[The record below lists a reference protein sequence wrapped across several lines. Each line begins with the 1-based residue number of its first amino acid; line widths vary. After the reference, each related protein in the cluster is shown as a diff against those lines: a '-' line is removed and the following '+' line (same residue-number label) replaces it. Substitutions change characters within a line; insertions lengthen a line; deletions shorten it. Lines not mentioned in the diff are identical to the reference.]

1 MNPIDRGARSRRA
14 LIRGAVLAP
23 LATAVGWGA
32 WRLAFSPR
40 PQPTLLS
47 EGVVVGAGGVVRPL
61 PPGASCRFEPGTRV
75 PAADPAAAAEGGAG
89 RASSAGRA
97 DDSAAATGGGV
108 LSDEERTALVR
119 AARERVAGAALPGGR
134 RAGAARDALADLLAL
149 IGPVLADA
157 DGSDPISYPAG
168 AVVAGPVSAWRYV
181 WPRDASFAAAALS
194 AVGLDDEALTVL
206 EHLAALQ
213 GVDGGFE
220 ARYTAAGTVPD
231 DRPAQ
236 LDGTGWV
243 MWAAGRVLGA
253 ARPDA
258 DRPDA
263 DRPDADR
270 VEGRLGV
277 CLRRCASRL
286 LELTDGPHR
295 LPPVSPDY
303 WEVAEGRLTLDTAM
317 SVLLGLEAAAR
328 LVAAGLDLGAEG
340 EATAARAVQVR
351 AAIEGGFAPGWG
363 RHRGDDDVDAAIAL
377 TAPPFTAALRGAVE
391 VRRGARERMARV
403 SGGVGPGS
411 SWRDDGVS
419 WTPETALLAWSAA
432 ALGAGGETGLA
443 AEADELLD
451 WLVDRRTG
459 VGALPE
465 KVAADG
471 SPAGPAPL
479 AWTCSLLLLA
489 LCESDRGR

>member
-1 MNPIDRGARSRRA
+1 MTPINRGARSRRA

-23 LATAVGWGA
+23 LATAAGWGA
-32 WRLAFSPR
+32 WRLALSPR

-61 PPGASCRFEPGTRV
+61 PPGAPCRFEPGTRIPV
-75 PAADPAAAAEGGAG
+75 ADPAAEAEGAAQ
-89 RASSAGRA
+89 RAPSADRTDEPA
-97 DDSAAATGGGV
+97 EAGGGV
-108 LSDEERTALVR
+108 LTDDERTALVR
-119 AARERVAGAALPGGR
+119 AAHERMAGAALPGGR

-157 DGSDPISYPAG
+157 NGSAPTSYPAG
-168 AVVAGPVSAWRYV
+168 AVVAGPVSTWRYV
-181 WPRDASFAAAALS
+181 WPRDASFAAAALA
-194 AVGLDDEALTVL
+194 AVGLDDEALAVL

-213 GVDGGFE
+213 SPDGGFE

-236 LDGTGWV
+236 LDGAGWV
-243 MWAAGRVLGA
+243 LWAAGRVLGPA
-253 ARPDA
+253 
-258 DRPDA
+258 
-263 DRPDADR
+263 RPDADR

-277 CLRRCASRL
+277 CLRRCAARL

-303 WEVAEGRLTLDTAM
+303 WEVAEGRLTLATAM

-328 LVAAGLDLGAEG
+328 LVAVGLDLGTEG
-340 EATAARAVQVR
+340 RATAARATQVR
-351 AAIEGGFAPGWG
+351 AAIEDGFAPGWG

-377 TAPPFTAALRGAVE
+377 TAPPFTAALAGAVE
-391 VRRGARERMARV
+391 VRRGARSRMARV

-419 WTPETALLAWSAA
+419 WTPETALLAWSGV
-432 ALGAGGETGLA
+432 ALGADGEAGLA

>member
-1 MNPIDRGARSRRA
+1 M
-14 LIRGAVLAP
+14 
-23 LATAVGWGA
+23 
-32 WRLAFSPR
+32 
-40 PQPTLLS
+40 
-47 EGVVVGAGGVVRPL
+47 
-61 PPGASCRFEPGTRV
+61 C
-75 PAADPAAAAEGGAG
+75 
-89 RASSAGRA
+89 SS
-97 DDSAAATGGGV
+97 
-108 LSDEERTALVR
+108 
-119 AARERVAGAALPGGR
+119 
-134 RAGAARDALADLLAL
+134 DL
-149 IGPVLADA
+149 GPVLADA
-157 DGSDPISYPAG
+157 DGSAPTSYPAG

-181 WPRDASFAAAALS
+181 WPRDAAFAAAALA

-213 GVDGGFE
+213 SPDGGFE

-231 DRPAQ
+231 DRRAQ

-243 MWAAGRVLGA
+243 LWAAGRVLGPA
-253 ARPDA
+253 
-258 DRPDA
+258 
-263 DRPDADR
+263 RPDADR

-377 TAPPFTAALRGAVE
+377 TAPPFTAALAGAVE
-391 VRRGARERMARV
+391 VRRGARSAMARV

-411 SWRDDGVS
+411 SWRDNGIS
-419 WTPETALLAWSAA
+419 
-432 ALGAGGETGLA
+432 
-443 AEADELLD
+443 
-451 WLVDRRTG
+451 
-459 VGALPE
+459 
-465 KVAADG
+465 
-471 SPAGPAPL
+471 
-479 AWTCSLLLLA
+479 
-489 LCESDRGR
+489 

>member
-1 MNPIDRGARSRRA
+1 MSPIDRGARSRRA
-14 LIRGAVLAP
+14 LIRGAALTP
-23 LATAVGWGA
+23 LAAAVGWGA
-32 WRLAFSPR
+32 WRLALSPR

-61 PPGASCRFEPGTRV
+61 PPGAACRFEPGTRV
-75 PAADPAAAAEGGAG
+75 PAADPAGAAEGGALP
-89 RASSAGRA
+89 
-97 DDSAAATGGGV
+97 DD
-108 LSDEERTALVR
+108 ERTALLR
-119 AARERVAGAALPGGR
+119 AARERMAGAALPGGR

-157 DGSDPISYPAG
+157 DGSAPTSYPAG

-181 WPRDASFAAAALS
+181 WPRDASFAAAALA
-194 AVGLDDEALTVL
+194 AVGLDDEALAVL
-206 EHLAALQ
+206 EHLASLQ
-213 GVDGGFE
+213 SPDGGFE

-243 MWAAGRVLGA
+243 LWAAGRVLGA

-258 DRPDA
+258 G
-263 DRPDADR
+263 R
-270 VEGRLGV
+270 VGGRLGA

-328 LVAAGLDLGAEG
+328 LVAVGLDLRAEG
-340 EATAARAVQVR
+340 RAAAARAAQVR

-377 TAPPFTAALRGAVE
+377 TAPPFTAALAGAVE
-391 VRRGARERMARV
+391 VRRGARSAMARV

-419 WTPETALLAWSAA
+419 WTPETALLAWSGV
-432 ALGAGGETGLA
+432 ALGADGEAGLA

>member
-1 MNPIDRGARSRRA
+1 MSPTDRARSRRA
-14 LIRGAVLAP
+14 LIRGAALAP
-23 LATAVGWGA
+23 LATAIGWGA
-32 WRLAFSPR
+32 WRLALSPR

-61 PPGASCRFEPGTRV
+61 PPGAHCRFEPGTRV
-75 PAADPAAAAEGGAG
+75 PAADPAAEAEGAAR
-89 RASSAGRA
+89 RAPSAGRT
-97 DDSAAATGGGV
+97 DEPAAAGAGAA
-108 LSDEERTALVR
+108 LPDEERTALVR
-119 AARERVAGAALPGGR
+119 ATRSRAALPGGR

-157 DGSDPISYPAG
+157 DGSAPTSYPAG

-181 WPRDASFAAAALS
+181 WPRDASFAAAALA
-194 AVGLDDEALTVL
+194 AVGLDDEALAVL

-213 GVDGGFE
+213 GPDGGFE

-243 MWAAGRVLGA
+243 MWAAGRVLGPA
-253 ARPDA
+253 
-258 DRPDA
+258 
-263 DRPDADR
+263 RPDADR

-317 SVLLGLEAAAR
+317 SALLGLEAAAR
-328 LVAAGLDLGAEG
+328 LVAGGLDLGAEG
-340 EATAARAVQVR
+340 RAAAARAEQVR
-351 AAIEGGFAPGWG
+351 AAIEDGFAPGWG

-377 TAPPFTAALRGAVE
+377 TAPPFTAALAGAVE
-391 VRRGARERMARV
+391 VRRGARSRMARV

-419 WTPETALLAWSAA
+419 WTPETALLAWSGV
-432 ALGAGGETGLA
+432 ALGTDGEAGLA

>member
-1 MNPIDRGARSRRA
+1 MSPTDRARSRRA
-14 LIRGAVLAP
+14 LIRGAALAP
-23 LATAVGWGA
+23 LATAIGWGA
-32 WRLAFSPR
+32 WRLALSPR

-61 PPGASCRFEPGTRV
+61 PPGAHCRFEPGTRV
-75 PAADPAAAAEGGAG
+75 PAADPAAEAEGAAR
-89 RASSAGRA
+89 RAPSAGRT
-97 DDSAAATGGGV
+97 DEPAAAGAGAA
-108 LSDEERTALVR
+108 LPDEERTALVR
-119 AARERVAGAALPGGR
+119 AARERMAGAALPGGR
-134 RAGAARDALADLLAL
+134 RAGAARDAA
-149 IGPVLADA
+149 
-157 DGSDPISYPAG
+157 
-168 AVVAGPVSAWRYV
+168 
-181 WPRDASFAAAALS
+181 FAAAALA
-194 AVGLDDEALTVL
+194 AVGLDDEALAVL

-213 GVDGGFE
+213 GPDGGFE

-243 MWAAGRVLGA
+243 MWAAGRVLGP

-258 DRPDA
+258 A
-263 DRPDADR
+263 R

-277 CLRRCASRL
+277 CLRRCAARL

-303 WEVAEGRLTLDTAM
+303 WEVAEGRLTLATAM
-317 SVLLGLEAAAR
+317 SALLGLEAAAR
-328 LVAAGLDLGAEG
+328 LVTVGLDLGTEG
-340 EATAARAVQVR
+340 RAAAARATQVR
-351 AAIEGGFAPGWG
+351 AAIEDGFAPGWG

-377 TAPPFTAALRGAVE
+377 TAPPFTAALAGAVE
-391 VRRGARERMARV
+391 VRRGARSRMARV

-432 ALGAGGETGLA
+432 ALGADGEAGLA

>member
-1 MNPIDRGARSRRA
+1 MSPTDRARSRRA
-14 LIRGAVLAP
+14 LIRGAALAP
-23 LATAVGWGA
+23 LATAIGWGA
-32 WRLAFSPR
+32 WRLALSPR

-61 PPGASCRFEPGTRV
+61 PPGAHCRFEPGTRV
-75 PAADPAAAAEGGAG
+75 PAADPAAEAEGAAR
-89 RASSAGRA
+89 RAPSAGRT
-97 DDSAAATGGGV
+97 DEPAAAGAGGA
-108 LSDEERTALVR
+108 LPDEERAALVR

-157 DGSDPISYPAG
+157 DGSAPTSYPAG

-181 WPRDASFAAAALS
+181 WPRDASFAAAALA
-194 AVGLDDEALTVL
+194 AVGLDDEALAVL

-213 GVDGGFE
+213 GPDGGFE

-243 MWAAGRVLGA
+243 MWAAGRVLGPA
-253 ARPDA
+253 
-258 DRPDA
+258 
-263 DRPDADR
+263 RPDADR

-317 SVLLGLEAAAR
+317 SALLGLEAAAR
-328 LVAAGLDLGAEG
+328 LVAGGLDLGAEG
-340 EATAARAVQVR
+340 RAAAARAEQVR
-351 AAIEGGFAPGWG
+351 AAIEDGFAPGWG

-377 TAPPFTAALRGAVE
+377 TAPPFTAALAGAVE
-391 VRRGARERMARV
+391 VRRGARSRMARV

-419 WTPETALLAWSAA
+419 WTPETALLAWSGV
-432 ALGAGGETGLA
+432 ALGTDGEAGLA

>member
-1 MNPIDRGARSRRA
+1 MSRVPGSLARRDLLRAAVLVPATGAAVVTCAAVGAR
-14 LIRGAVLAP
+14 P
-23 LATAVGWGA
+23 
-32 WRLAFSPR
+32 WRSSP
-40 PQPTLLS
+40 PALLS
-47 EGVVVGAGGVVRPL
+47 EGVIVEADGVVRAL
-61 PPGASCRFEPGTRV
+61 PPGRTADYVPGTR
-75 PAADPAAAAEGGAG
+75 AAAAPQGAV
-89 RASSAGRA
+89 
-97 DDSAAATGGGV
+97 AAAAQQRRDG
-108 LSDEERTALVR
+108 
-119 AARERVAGAALPGGR
+119 ARLPDGRWADLAEAALT
-134 RAGAARDALADLLAL
+134 DLLAL
-149 IGPVLADA
+149 TGPTLGAGEGKAPTDF
-157 DGSDPISYPAG
+157 PAG
-168 AVVAGPVSAWRYV
+168 AVVAGPVGGWRYT

-391 VRRGARERMARV
+391 VRRGARGAMARV

-432 ALGAGGETGLA
+432 ALGADGEAGLA

>member
-1 MNPIDRGARSRRA
+1 MSPTDRARSRRA

-23 LATAVGWGA
+23 LATAIGWGA
-32 WRLAFSPR
+32 WRLALSPR

-47 EGVVVGAGGVVRPL
+47 EGVVVGAGGAVRPL
-61 PPGASCRFEPGTRV
+61 PPGAHCRFEPGTRV
-75 PAADPAAAAEGGAG
+75 PAADPAAEAEGAARRAPSAGQTDEPAAAGAG
-89 RASSAGRA
+89 GA
-97 DDSAAATGGGV
+97 
-108 LSDEERTALVR
+108 LPDEERTALVR
-119 AARERVAGAALPGGR
+119 AARERMAGAALPGGR

-157 DGSDPISYPAG
+157 NGSAPTSYPAG
-168 AVVAGPVSAWRYV
+168 AVVAGPVSTWRYV
-181 WPRDASFAAAALS
+181 WPRDASFAAAALA

-213 GVDGGFE
+213 SPDGGFE

-243 MWAAGRVLGA
+243 MWAAGRVLGPA
-253 ARPDA
+253 
-258 DRPDA
+258 
-263 DRPDADR
+263 RPDADR

-303 WEVAEGRLTLDTAM
+303 WEVAEGRLTLATAM

-328 LVAAGLDLGAEG
+328 LVAVGLDLGAQG
-340 EATAARAVQVR
+340 RAAAARAAQVR
-351 AAIEGGFAPGWG
+351 TAIEGGFAPGWG

-377 TAPPFTAALRGAVE
+377 TAPPFTAALAGAVE
-391 VRRGARERMARV
+391 VRRGARSRMARV

-432 ALGAGGETGLA
+432 ALGADGEAGLA

>member
-1 MNPIDRGARSRRA
+1 MSPTDRARSRRA
-14 LIRGAVLAP
+14 LIRGAALAP
-23 LATAVGWGA
+23 LATAIGWGA
-32 WRLAFSPR
+32 WRLALSPR

-47 EGVVVGAGGVVRPL
+47 EGVVVGAGGAVRPL
-61 PPGASCRFEPGTRV
+61 PPGAHCRFEPGTRV
-75 PAADPAAAAEGGAG
+75 PAADPAAEAEGAAR
-89 RASSAGRA
+89 RAPSAGRT
-97 DDSAAATGGGV
+97 DEPAAAGAGGA
-108 LSDEERTALVR
+108 LPDEERAALVR

-134 RAGAARDALADLLAL
+134 RTGAARDALADLLAL

-157 DGSDPISYPAG
+157 DGSAPTSYPAG

-181 WPRDASFAAAALS
+181 WPRDASFAAAALA
-194 AVGLDDEALTVL
+194 AVGLDDEALAVL

-213 GVDGGFE
+213 GPDGGFE

-243 MWAAGRVLGA
+243 MWAAGRVLGP
-253 ARPDA
+253 ARPY
-258 DRPDA
+258 
-263 DRPDADR
+263 ADR

-277 CLRRCASRL
+277 CLRRCAARL

-317 SVLLGLEAAAR
+317 SALLGLEAAAR
-328 LVAAGLDLGAEG
+328 LVAGGLDLGAEG
-340 EATAARAVQVR
+340 RAAAARAEQVR
-351 AAIEGGFAPGWG
+351 AAIEDGFAPGWG

-377 TAPPFTAALRGAVE
+377 TAPPFTAALAGAVE
-391 VRRGARERMARV
+391 VRRGARSRMARV

-432 ALGAGGETGLA
+432 ALGADGEAGLA

>member
-1 MNPIDRGARSRRA
+1 MSPTDRARSRRA
-14 LIRGAVLAP
+14 LIRGAALAP
-23 LATAVGWGA
+23 LATAIGWGA
-32 WRLAFSPR
+32 WRLALSPR

-61 PPGASCRFEPGTRV
+61 PPGAHCRFEPGTRV
-75 PAADPAAAAEGGAG
+75 PAADPAAEAEGAAR
-89 RASSAGRA
+89 RAPSAGRT
-97 DDSAAATGGGV
+97 DEPAAAGAGGA
-108 LSDEERTALVR
+108 LPDEERTALVR
-119 AARERVAGAALPGGR
+119 AARERMAGAALPGGR

-157 DGSDPISYPAG
+157 DGSAPTSYPAG

-181 WPRDASFAAAALS
+181 WPRDASFAAAALA
-194 AVGLDDEALTVL
+194 AVGLDDEALAVL

-213 GVDGGFE
+213 GPDGGFE

-243 MWAAGRVLGA
+243 MWAAGRVLGPA
-253 ARPDA
+253 
-258 DRPDA
+258 
-263 DRPDADR
+263 RPDADR

-277 CLRRCASRL
+277 CLRRCAARL

-317 SVLLGLEAAAR
+317 SALLGLEAAAR
-328 LVAAGLDLGAEG
+328 LVAVGLDLGAEG
-340 EATAARAVQVR
+340 RAAAARAEQVR
-351 AAIEGGFAPGWG
+351 AAIEDGFAPGWG

-377 TAPPFTAALRGAVE
+377 TAPPFTAALAGAVE
-391 VRRGARERMARV
+391 VRRGARSRMARV

-419 WTPETALLAWSAA
+419 WTPATALLAWSAV
-432 ALGAGGETGLA
+432 ALGADGEAGLA

>member
-1 MNPIDRGARSRRA
+1 MSPTDRARSRRA
-14 LIRGAVLAP
+14 LIRGAALAP
-23 LATAVGWGA
+23 LATAIGWGA
-32 WRLAFSPR
+32 WRLALSPR

-61 PPGASCRFEPGTRV
+61 PPGAHCRFEPGTRV
-75 PAADPAAAAEGGAG
+75 PAADPAAEAEGAAR
-89 RASSAGRA
+89 RAPSAGRT
-97 DDSAAATGGGV
+97 DEPAAAGAGAA
-108 LSDEERTALVR
+108 LPDEERTALVR

-157 DGSDPISYPAG
+157 DGSAPTSYPAG

-181 WPRDASFAAAALS
+181 WPRDASFAAAALA
-194 AVGLDDEALTVL
+194 AVGLDDEALAVL

-213 GVDGGFE
+213 GPDGGFE

-243 MWAAGRVLGA
+243 MWAAGRVLGPA
-253 ARPDA
+253 
-258 DRPDA
+258 
-263 DRPDADR
+263 RPDADR

-317 SVLLGLEAAAR
+317 SALLGLEAAAR
-328 LVAAGLDLGAEG
+328 LVAGGLDLGAEG
-340 EATAARAVQVR
+340 RAAAARAEQVR
-351 AAIEGGFAPGWG
+351 AAIEDGFAPGWG

-377 TAPPFTAALRGAVE
+377 TAPPFTAALAGAVE
-391 VRRGARERMARV
+391 VRRGARSRMARV

-419 WTPETALLAWSAA
+419 WTPETALLAWSGV
-432 ALGAGGETGLA
+432 ALGTDGEAGLA

>member
-1 MNPIDRGARSRRA
+1 MSPTDRARSRRA
-14 LIRGAVLAP
+14 LIRGAALAP
-23 LATAVGWGA
+23 LATAIGWGA
-32 WRLAFSPR
+32 WRLALSPR

-61 PPGASCRFEPGTRV
+61 PPGAHCRFEPGTRV
-75 PAADPAAAAEGGAG
+75 PAADPAAEAEGAARRAPSAGQTDEPGAAGAG
-89 RASSAGRA
+89 
-97 DDSAAATGGGV
+97 AA
-108 LSDEERTALVR
+108 LPDEERTALVR
-119 AARERVAGAALPGGR
+119 AARERMAGAALPGGR
-134 RAGAARDALADLLAL
+134 RAGAARDALVDLLAL

-157 DGSDPISYPAG
+157 DGSAPTSYPAG

-181 WPRDASFAAAALS
+181 WPRDAAFAAAALA
-194 AVGLDDEALTVL
+194 AVGLDDEALAVL

-213 GVDGGFE
+213 SPDGGFE

-243 MWAAGRVLGA
+243 LWAAGRVLGA
-253 ARPDA
+253 A
-258 DRPDA
+258 
-263 DRPDADR
+263 RPDADR

-303 WEVAEGRLTLDTAM
+303 WEVAEGRLTLATAM

-328 LVAAGLDLGAEG
+328 LVAVGLDLGTEG
-340 EATAARAVQVR
+340 QATAVRATQVR
-351 AAIEGGFAPGWG
+351 AAIEDGFAPGWG

-377 TAPPFTAALRGAVE
+377 TAPPFTAALAGAVE
-391 VRRGARERMARV
+391 VRRGARSRMARV

-419 WTPETALLAWSAA
+419 WTPETALLAWSGV
-432 ALGAGGETGLA
+432 ALGTDGEAGLA

>member
-1 MNPIDRGARSRRA
+1 MSPTDRARSRRA
-14 LIRGAVLAP
+14 LIRGAALAP
-23 LATAVGWGA
+23 LATAIGWGA
-32 WRLAFSPR
+32 WRLALSPR

-61 PPGASCRFEPGTRV
+61 PPGAHCRFEPGTRV
-75 PAADPAAAAEGGAG
+75 PAADPAAEAEGAAR
-89 RASSAGRA
+89 RAPSAGRT
-97 DDSAAATGGGV
+97 DEPAAAGAGAA
-108 LSDEERTALVR
+108 LPDEERTALVR

-157 DGSDPISYPAG
+157 DGSAPTSYPAG

-181 WPRDASFAAAALS
+181 WPRDASFAAAALA
-194 AVGLDDEALTVL
+194 AVGLDDEALAVL

-213 GVDGGFE
+213 GPDGGFE

-243 MWAAGRVLGA
+243 MWAAGRVLGPA
-253 ARPDA
+253 
-258 DRPDA
+258 
-263 DRPDADR
+263 RPDADR

-303 WEVAEGRLTLDTAM
+303 WEVAEGRLTLDIAM
-317 SVLLGLEAAAR
+317 SALLGLEAAAR
-328 LVAAGLDLGAEG
+328 LVAVGLDLGAEG
-340 EATAARAVQVR
+340 RAAAARAEQVR
-351 AAIEGGFAPGWG
+351 AAIEDGFAPGWG

-377 TAPPFTAALRGAVE
+377 TAPPFTAALAGAVE
-391 VRRGARERMARV
+391 VRRGARSRMARV

-419 WTPETALLAWSAA
+419 WTPETALLAWSGV
-432 ALGAGGETGLA
+432 ALGTDGEAGLA

>member
-1 MNPIDRGARSRRA
+1 MSPTDRARSRRA
-14 LIRGAVLAP
+14 LIRGAALAP
-23 LATAVGWGA
+23 LATAIGWGA
-32 WRLAFSPR
+32 WRLALSPR

-47 EGVVVGAGGVVRPL
+47 EGVVVGAGGAVRPL
-61 PPGASCRFEPGTRV
+61 PPGAHCRFEPGTRV
-75 PAADPAAAAEGGAG
+75 PAADPAAEAEGAARQAPSAGQTDEPAAAGAG
-89 RASSAGRA
+89 GA
-97 DDSAAATGGGV
+97 
-108 LSDEERTALVR
+108 LPDEERTALVR
-119 AARERVAGAALPGGR
+119 AARERMAGAALPGGR

-157 DGSDPISYPAG
+157 DGSAPTSYPAG

-181 WPRDASFAAAALS
+181 WPRDASFAAAALA

-213 GVDGGFE
+213 GPDGGFE

-243 MWAAGRVLGA
+243 LWAAGRVLGPA
-253 ARPDA
+253 
-258 DRPDA
+258 
-263 DRPDADR
+263 RPDADR

-277 CLRRCASRL
+277 CLRRCAARL

-303 WEVAEGRLTLDTAM
+303 WEVAEGRLTLATAM

-328 LVAAGLDLGAEG
+328 LVAVGLDLGTEG
-340 EATAARAVQVR
+340 RATAARATQVR
-351 AAIEGGFAPGWG
+351 AAIEDGFAPGWG

-377 TAPPFTAALRGAVE
+377 TAPPFTAALAGAVE
-391 VRRGARERMARV
+391 VRRGARSRMARV

-432 ALGAGGETGLA
+432 ALGADGEAGLA

>member
-1 MNPIDRGARSRRA
+1 MSPTDRARSRRA

-23 LATAVGWGA
+23 LATAIGWGA
-32 WRLAFSPR
+32 WRLALSPR

-61 PPGASCRFEPGTRV
+61 PPGAHCRFEPGTRV
-75 PAADPAAAAEGGAG
+75 PAADPAAEAEGAAR
-89 RASSAGRA
+89 RAPSAGRT
-97 DDSAAATGGGV
+97 DEPAAAGAGGA
-108 LSDEERTALVR
+108 LPDEERTALVR
-119 AARERVAGAALPGGR
+119 AAHERMAGAALPGGR
-134 RAGAARDALADLLAL
+134 RAGAARDALVDLLAL

-157 DGSDPISYPAG
+157 DGSAPTSYPAG
-168 AVVAGPVSAWRYV
+168 AGPVSAWRYV
-181 WPRDASFAAAALS
+181 WPRDAAFAAAALA
-194 AVGLDDEALTVL
+194 AVGLDDEALAVL

-213 GVDGGFE
+213 SPDGGFE

-243 MWAAGRVLGA
+243 LWAAGRVLGPA
-253 ARPDA
+253 
-258 DRPDA
+258 
-263 DRPDADR
+263 RPDADR

-277 CLRRCASRL
+277 CLRRCAARL

-303 WEVAEGRLTLDTAM
+303 WEVAEGRLTLATAM

-328 LVAAGLDLGAEG
+328 LVAVGLDLGAQG
-340 EATAARAVQVR
+340 RAAAARAAQVR
-351 AAIEGGFAPGWG
+351 AAIEDGFAPGWG

-377 TAPPFTAALRGAVE
+377 TAPPFTAALAGAVE
-391 VRRGARERMARV
+391 VRRGARSAMARV

-419 WTPETALLAWSAA
+419 WTPETALLAWSGV
-432 ALGAGGETGLA
+432 ALGADGEAGLA

>member
-1 MNPIDRGARSRRA
+1 MSPTDRARSRRA
-14 LIRGAVLAP
+14 LIRGAALAP
-23 LATAVGWGA
+23 LATAIGWGA
-32 WRLAFSPR
+32 WRLALSPR

-61 PPGASCRFEPGTRV
+61 PPGAHCRFEPGTRV
-75 PAADPAAAAEGGAG
+75 PAADPAAEAEGAAR
-89 RASSAGRA
+89 RAPSAGRT
-97 DDSAAATGGGV
+97 DEPAAAGAGGA
-108 LSDEERTALVR
+108 LPDEERAALLR
-119 AARERVAGAALPGGR
+119 AARERMAGATLPGGR
-134 RAGAARDALADLLAL
+134 RAGAARDALVDLLAL

-157 DGSDPISYPAG
+157 DGSAPTSYPAG

-181 WPRDASFAAAALS
+181 WPRDAAFAAAALA
-194 AVGLDDEALTVL
+194 AVGLDDEALAVL
-206 EHLAALQ
+206 GHLAALQ
-213 GVDGGFE
+213 SPDGGFE

-243 MWAAGRVLGA
+243 LWAAGRVLGPA
-253 ARPDA
+253 
-258 DRPDA
+258 
-263 DRPDADR
+263 RPDADR

-277 CLRRCASRL
+277 CLRRCAARL

-303 WEVAEGRLTLDTAM
+303 WEVAEGRLTLATAM

-328 LVAAGLDLGAEG
+328 LVAVGLDLGAQG
-340 EATAARAVQVR
+340 RAAAARAAQVR
-351 AAIEGGFAPGWG
+351 AAIEDGFAPGWG

-377 TAPPFTAALRGAVE
+377 TAPPFTAALAGAVE
-391 VRRGARERMARV
+391 VRRGARSRMARV

-419 WTPETALLAWSAA
+419 WTPETALLAWSGV
-432 ALGAGGETGLA
+432 ALGADGEAGLA

>member
-1 MNPIDRGARSRRA
+1 MSPTDRARSRRA
-14 LIRGAVLAP
+14 LIRGAALAP
-23 LATAVGWGA
+23 LATAIGWGA
-32 WRLAFSPR
+32 WRLALSPR

-61 PPGASCRFEPGTRV
+61 PPGAHCRFEPGTRV
-75 PAADPAAAAEGGAG
+75 PAADPAAEAEGAAR
-89 RASSAGRA
+89 RAPSAGRT
-97 DDSAAATGGGV
+97 DEPAAAGAGGA
-108 LSDEERTALVR
+108 LPDEERAALVR

-157 DGSDPISYPAG
+157 DGSAPTSYPAG

-181 WPRDASFAAAALS
+181 WPRDASFAAAALA
-194 AVGLDDEALTVL
+194 AVGLDDEALAVL

-213 GVDGGFE
+213 GPDGGFE

-243 MWAAGRVLGA
+243 MWAAGRVLGPA
-253 ARPDA
+253 
-258 DRPDA
+258 
-263 DRPDADR
+263 RPDADR

-277 CLRRCASRL
+277 CLRRCAARL

-317 SVLLGLEAAAR
+317 SALLGLEAAAR
-328 LVAAGLDLGAEG
+328 LVAVGLDLGAEG
-340 EATAARAVQVR
+340 RAAAARAEQVR
-351 AAIEGGFAPGWG
+351 AAIEDGFAPGWG

-377 TAPPFTAALRGAVE
+377 TAPPFTAALAGAVE
-391 VRRGARERMARV
+391 VRRGARSRMARV

-419 WTPETALLAWSAA
+419 WTPATALLAWSAV
-432 ALGAGGETGLA
+432 ALGADGEAGLA

>member
-1 MNPIDRGARSRRA
+1 MSPTDRARSRRA
-14 LIRGAVLAP
+14 LIRGAALAP
-23 LATAVGWGA
+23 LATAIGWGA
-32 WRLAFSPR
+32 WRLALSPR

-89 RASSAGRA
+89 RAPSAGRT
-97 DDSAAATGGGV
+97 DEPAAAGAGGA
-108 LSDEERTALVR
+108 LPDEERAALVR

-157 DGSDPISYPAG
+157 DGSAPTSYPAG

-181 WPRDASFAAAALS
+181 WPRDASFAAAALA
-194 AVGLDDEALTVL
+194 AVGLDDEALAVL

-213 GVDGGFE
+213 GPDGGFE

-243 MWAAGRVLGA
+243 MWAAGRVLGPA
-253 ARPDA
+253 
-258 DRPDA
+258 
-263 DRPDADR
+263 RPDADR

-277 CLRRCASRL
+277 CLRRCAARL

-317 SVLLGLEAAAR
+317 SALLGLEAAAR
-328 LVAAGLDLGAEG
+328 LVAVGLDLGAEG
-340 EATAARAVQVR
+340 RAAAARAEQVR
-351 AAIEGGFAPGWG
+351 AAIEDGFAPGWG

-377 TAPPFTAALRGAVE
+377 TAPPFTAALAGAVE
-391 VRRGARERMARV
+391 VRRGARSRMARV

-419 WTPETALLAWSAA
+419 WTPATALLAWSAV
-432 ALGAGGETGLA
+432 ALGADGEAGLA

>member
-1 MNPIDRGARSRRA
+1 MSPIDRGARSRRA
-14 LIRGAVLAP
+14 LIRGAALVP
-23 LATAVGWGA
+23 LAAAAGWGA
-32 WRLAFSPR
+32 WRLALSPR
-40 PQPTLLS
+40 PQPALLS
-47 EGVVVGAGGVVRPL
+47 EGVVVGAGGEVRPL
-61 PPGASCRFEPGTRV
+61 PPGAACRFEPGTRV
-75 PAADPAAAAEGGAG
+75 PAADPAAAAEGGAR

-97 DDSAAATGGGV
+97 DDPAAAGGGA
-108 LSDEERTALVR
+108 LPDEERAALVR

-157 DGSDPISYPAG
+157 DGSAPTSYPAG

-181 WPRDASFAAAALS
+181 WPRDASFAAAALA
-194 AVGLDDEALTVL
+194 AVGLDDEALAVL

-213 GVDGGFE
+213 GPDGGFE

-243 MWAAGRVLGA
+243 LWAAGRVLGPA
-253 ARPDA
+253 
-258 DRPDA
+258 
-263 DRPDADR
+263 RPDADR

-303 WEVAEGRLTLDTAM
+303 WEVAEGRLTLATAM

-328 LVAAGLDLGAEG
+328 LVAVGLDLGAQG
-340 EATAARAVQVR
+340 RAAAARAAQVR
-351 AAIEGGFAPGWG
+351 TAIEGGFAPGWG

-377 TAPPFTAALRGAVE
+377 TAPPFTAALAGAVE
-391 VRRGARERMARV
+391 VRRGARSAMARV

-432 ALGAGGETGLA
+432 ALGADGEAGLA

>member
-1 MNPIDRGARSRRA
+1 MSPTDRARSRRA
-14 LIRGAVLAP
+14 LIRGAALAP
-23 LATAVGWGA
+23 LATAIGWGA
-32 WRLAFSPR
+32 WRLALSPR

-47 EGVVVGAGGVVRPL
+47 E
-61 PPGASCRFEPGTRV
+61 
-75 PAADPAAAAEGGAG
+75 
-89 RASSAGRA
+89 
-97 DDSAAATGGGV
+97 
-108 LSDEERTALVR
+108 
-119 AARERVAGAALPGGR
+119 
-134 RAGAARDALADLLAL
+134 
-149 IGPVLADA
+149 
-157 DGSDPISYPAG
+157 G

-181 WPRDASFAAAALS
+181 WPRDASFAAAALA
-194 AVGLDDEALTVL
+194 AVGLDDEALAVL

-213 GVDGGFE
+213 GPDGGFE

-243 MWAAGRVLGA
+243 MWAAGRVLGPA
-253 ARPDA
+253 
-258 DRPDA
+258 
-263 DRPDADR
+263 RPDADR

-277 CLRRCASRL
+277 CLRRCAARL

-317 SVLLGLEAAAR
+317 SALLGLEAAAR
-328 LVAAGLDLGAEG
+328 LVAVGLDLGAEG
-340 EATAARAVQVR
+340 RAAAARAEQVR
-351 AAIEGGFAPGWG
+351 AAIEDGFAPGWG

-377 TAPPFTAALRGAVE
+377 TAPPFTAALAGAVE
-391 VRRGARERMARV
+391 VRRGARSRMARV

-419 WTPETALLAWSAA
+419 WTPATALLAWSAV
-432 ALGAGGETGLA
+432 ALGADGEAGLA